1 MLILSTLFITF
12 FSALFWFLNVRT
24 YRNLVLELANPP
36 PPPKLKCAHSFKII
50 DQAKVFS
57 NTNTQIPV
65 GTKYTQKCEHCGEM
79 RYYKNY

>member
-1 MLILSTLFITF
+1 MLILSTFFITF

-24 YRNLVLELANPP
+24 YRNLVLELADPP
-36 PPPKLKCAHSFKII
+36 SPPKLKCAHSFKII